1 MEIKAESRTQ
11 KRMATF
17 LKAFAVWAQKN
28 AFSVFPVPAGCGC
41 CFEQLRQTGA
51 DVVSNPRH
59 ADVLLVGGAL
69 SRKAASTVRRLYDQM
84 PEPKYVVA
92 WGGCAASGGLF
103 VHYPLVSALR
113 AEIAVDAHFENR
125 ADAETAVRAELLLD
139 GERVWAG
146 EEVSLAPGAD
156 RVEKARFAVETPR
169 LWHPYHPELYTLTA
183 RLVSGFRSRRPTG
196 V

>member
-1 MEIKAESRTQ
+1 MEIKAESRTR
-11 KRMATF
+11 KRMAAF
-17 LKAFAVWAQKN
+17 LKAFAAWAQKN

-51 DVVSNPRH
+51 DIVSNPHH

-103 VHYPLVSALR
+103 SGSYATADVADILPVDVYIPGCPPDAAAIEKGMTALR
-113 AEIAVDAHFENR
+113 KVVLMKIEGK
-125 ADAETAVRAELLLD
+125 TA
-139 GERVWAG
+139 
-146 EEVSLAPGAD
+146 
-156 RVEKARFAVETPR
+156 
-169 LWHPYHPELYTLTA
+169 
-183 RLVSGFRSRRPTG
+183 
-196 V
+196 